1 MAGLPNS
8 SKALQQWQH
17 LFEEKGVSRT
27 EQARQHLQ
35 QMLRLGLPTRKHED
49 WKYTP
54 LEGLTHSQFIQ
65 QCATIS
71 AAQRDALALQIDAV
85 RLVFVDGRFMPELS
99 DSTQNSGF
107 DVSVRDE
114 RQTLAAPVHPEV
126 FLHLT
131 ESLAQCVTYI
141 QVRRNQ
147 RPTRPLLLMHITQG
161 VDSDELNTAHYR
173 HHLALAEGAE
183 ATVIEHYVSLTAA
196 KHFTGARLTMN
207 VADNAQLRH
216 IKLAFEN
223 ASSYHFAHN
232 DLLLATDAS
241 AFSHSFLL
249 GAAVLRHH
257 SSSQLN
263 GENAT
268 LRLNSLAMPV
278 KNEVCDTRT
287 WLEHNKGY
295 CNSRQLHKTIVS
307 DKGRAVF
314 NGLINVAQHAIK
326 TDGQMTNNNLLLGKL
341 AEVDTKPQLEIYA
354 DDVKCSHGAT
364 IGRIDDEQMFYLQSR
379 GIRQQEARHMILYA
393 FAAELT
399 EAIHDSALKQQV
411 LARIGQR
418 LPGAGMTFPVEKVR
432 ADFPILQ
439 REVNGLPLAYLD
451 SAASAQKPN
460 QVIDAES
467 AFYRH
472 GYAAV
477 HRGIHTLSAQATESM
492 ENVRK
497 QASRFINA
505 RSAEE
510 LVFVRGTTEGIN
522 LVANSWGTEN
532 IRAGDNIIISEMEH
546 HANIVPWQML
556 CERKGAELRV
566 IPLHPDG
573 TLRLETLAALF
584 DDRTRLLAI
593 THVSNV
599 LGTENPLPD
608 MIALARQHGAK
619 VLVDG
624 AQAVM
629 HHAVD
634 VQALDCDFYV
644 FSGHKLYGPTGIG
657 ILYVKEALLQEMPPW
672 EGGGSMISTV
682 SLTQGTTWAKAPWRF
697 EAGTPNTGGII
708 GLGAAIDYVT
718 SLGLDKIG
726 DYEQMLMRYALEQL
740 AQVPDITLYGPAQ
753 RLGVI
758 TFNLG
763 KHHAYDVGSFL
774 DNYGIA
780 VRTGH
785 HCAMPLMAWY
795 GVPAMCRAS
804 LAMYNTHEEVDRLVA
819 GLTRIH
825 RLLG

>member
-1 MAGLPNS
+1 
-8 SKALQQWQH
+8 
-17 LFEEKGVSRT
+17 
-27 EQARQHLQ
+27 
-35 QMLRLGLPTRKHED
+35 
-49 WKYTP
+49 
-54 LEGLTHSQFIQ
+54 
-65 QCATIS
+65 
-71 AAQRDALALQIDAV
+71 
-85 RLVFVDGRFMPELS
+85 
-99 DSTQNSGF
+99 
-107 DVSVRDE
+107 
-114 RQTLAAPVHPEV
+114 
-126 FLHLT
+126 
-131 ESLAQCVTYI
+131 
-141 QVRRNQ
+141 
-147 RPTRPLLLMHITQG
+147 
-161 VDSDELNTAHYR
+161 
-173 HHLALAEGAE
+173 
-183 ATVIEHYVSLTAA
+183 
-196 KHFTGARLTMN
+196 
-207 VADNAQLRH
+207 
-216 IKLAFEN
+216 
-223 ASSYHFAHN
+223 
-232 DLLLATDAS
+232 
-241 AFSHSFLL
+241 
-249 GAAVLRHH
+249 
-257 SSSQLN
+257 
-263 GENAT
+263 
-268 LRLNSLAMPV
+268 
-278 KNEVCDTRT
+278 
-287 WLEHNKGY
+287 
-295 CNSRQLHKTIVS
+295 
-307 DKGRAVF
+307 
-314 NGLINVAQHAIK
+314 
-326 TDGQMTNNNLLLGKL
+326 
-341 AEVDTKPQLEIYA
+341 
-354 DDVKCSHGAT
+354 
-364 IGRIDDEQMFYLQSR
+364 
-379 GIRQQEARHMILYA
+379 
-393 FAAELT
+393 
-399 EAIHDSALKQQV
+399 
-411 LARIGQR
+411 
-418 LPGAGMTFPVEKVR
+418 MTFPVEKVR

-510 LVFVRGTTEGIN
+510 LVFVRGTTAVSYTH
-522 LVANSWGTEN
+522 L
-532 IRAGDNIIISEMEH
+532 
-546 HANIVPWQML
+546 
-556 CERKGAELRV
+556 
-566 IPLHPDG
+566 PLHPDG

-758 TFNLG
+758 AFNLG
-763 KHHAYDVGSFL
+763 NHHAYDVGSFL

>member
-1 MAGLPNS
+1 
-8 SKALQQWQH
+8 
-17 LFEEKGVSRT
+17 
-27 EQARQHLQ
+27 
-35 QMLRLGLPTRKHED
+35 
-49 WKYTP
+49 
-54 LEGLTHSQFIQ
+54 
-65 QCATIS
+65 
-71 AAQRDALALQIDAV
+71 
-85 RLVFVDGRFMPELS
+85 
-99 DSTQNSGF
+99 
-107 DVSVRDE
+107 
-114 RQTLAAPVHPEV
+114 
-126 FLHLT
+126 
-131 ESLAQCVTYI
+131 
-141 QVRRNQ
+141 
-147 RPTRPLLLMHITQG
+147 
-161 VDSDELNTAHYR
+161 
-173 HHLALAEGAE
+173 
-183 ATVIEHYVSLTAA
+183 
-196 KHFTGARLTMN
+196 
-207 VADNAQLRH
+207 
-216 IKLAFEN
+216 
-223 ASSYHFAHN
+223 
-232 DLLLATDAS
+232 
-241 AFSHSFLL
+241 
-249 GAAVLRHH
+249 
-257 SSSQLN
+257 
-263 GENAT
+263 
-268 LRLNSLAMPV
+268 
-278 KNEVCDTRT
+278 
-287 WLEHNKGY
+287 
-295 CNSRQLHKTIVS
+295 
-307 DKGRAVF
+307 
-314 NGLINVAQHAIK
+314 
-326 TDGQMTNNNLLLGKL
+326 
-341 AEVDTKPQLEIYA
+341 
-354 DDVKCSHGAT
+354 
-364 IGRIDDEQMFYLQSR
+364 
-379 GIRQQEARHMILYA
+379 
-393 FAAELT
+393 
-399 EAIHDSALKQQV
+399 
-411 LARIGQR
+411 
-418 LPGAGMTFPVEKVR
+418 MTFPVEKVR

-644 FSGHKLYGPTGIG
+644 FSGHKLYGSTGIG

-758 TFNLG
+758 AFNLG

-804 LAMYNTHEEVDRLVA
+804 LAMYNTHEEVDRLVV

>member
-1 MAGLPNS
+1 
-8 SKALQQWQH
+8 
-17 LFEEKGVSRT
+17 
-27 EQARQHLQ
+27 
-35 QMLRLGLPTRKHED
+35 
-49 WKYTP
+49 
-54 LEGLTHSQFIQ
+54 
-65 QCATIS
+65 
-71 AAQRDALALQIDAV
+71 
-85 RLVFVDGRFMPELS
+85 
-99 DSTQNSGF
+99 
-107 DVSVRDE
+107 
-114 RQTLAAPVHPEV
+114 
-126 FLHLT
+126 
-131 ESLAQCVTYI
+131 
-141 QVRRNQ
+141 
-147 RPTRPLLLMHITQG
+147 
-161 VDSDELNTAHYR
+161 
-173 HHLALAEGAE
+173 
-183 ATVIEHYVSLTAA
+183 
-196 KHFTGARLTMN
+196 
-207 VADNAQLRH
+207 
-216 IKLAFEN
+216 
-223 ASSYHFAHN
+223 
-232 DLLLATDAS
+232 
-241 AFSHSFLL
+241 
-249 GAAVLRHH
+249 
-257 SSSQLN
+257 
-263 GENAT
+263 
-268 LRLNSLAMPV
+268 
-278 KNEVCDTRT
+278 
-287 WLEHNKGY
+287 
-295 CNSRQLHKTIVS
+295 
-307 DKGRAVF
+307 
-314 NGLINVAQHAIK
+314 
-326 TDGQMTNNNLLLGKL
+326 
-341 AEVDTKPQLEIYA
+341 
-354 DDVKCSHGAT
+354 
-364 IGRIDDEQMFYLQSR
+364 
-379 GIRQQEARHMILYA
+379 
-393 FAAELT
+393 
-399 EAIHDSALKQQV
+399 
-411 LARIGQR
+411 
-418 LPGAGMTFPVEKVR
+418 MTFPVEKVR

-439 REVNGLPLAYLD
+439 REVYGLPLAYLD

-510 LVFVRGTTEGIN
+510 LMFVRGTTEGIN

-629 HHAVD
+629 HHVVD

-758 TFNLG
+758 AFNLG

>member
-1 MAGLPNS
+1 
-8 SKALQQWQH
+8 
-17 LFEEKGVSRT
+17 
-27 EQARQHLQ
+27 
-35 QMLRLGLPTRKHED
+35 
-49 WKYTP
+49 
-54 LEGLTHSQFIQ
+54 
-65 QCATIS
+65 
-71 AAQRDALALQIDAV
+71 
-85 RLVFVDGRFMPELS
+85 
-99 DSTQNSGF
+99 
-107 DVSVRDE
+107 
-114 RQTLAAPVHPEV
+114 
-126 FLHLT
+126 
-131 ESLAQCVTYI
+131 
-141 QVRRNQ
+141 
-147 RPTRPLLLMHITQG
+147 
-161 VDSDELNTAHYR
+161 
-173 HHLALAEGAE
+173 
-183 ATVIEHYVSLTAA
+183 
-196 KHFTGARLTMN
+196 
-207 VADNAQLRH
+207 
-216 IKLAFEN
+216 
-223 ASSYHFAHN
+223 
-232 DLLLATDAS
+232 
-241 AFSHSFLL
+241 
-249 GAAVLRHH
+249 
-257 SSSQLN
+257 
-263 GENAT
+263 
-268 LRLNSLAMPV
+268 
-278 KNEVCDTRT
+278 
-287 WLEHNKGY
+287 
-295 CNSRQLHKTIVS
+295 
-307 DKGRAVF
+307 
-314 NGLINVAQHAIK
+314 
-326 TDGQMTNNNLLLGKL
+326 
-341 AEVDTKPQLEIYA
+341 
-354 DDVKCSHGAT
+354 
-364 IGRIDDEQMFYLQSR
+364 
-379 GIRQQEARHMILYA
+379 
-393 FAAELT
+393 
-399 EAIHDSALKQQV
+399 
-411 LARIGQR
+411 
-418 LPGAGMTFPVEKVR
+418 MTFPVEKVR

-573 TLRLETLAALF
+573 TLWLETLAALF

-758 TFNLG
+758 AFNLG
-763 KHHAYDVGSFL
+763 NHHAYDVGSFL

>member
-1 MAGLPNS
+1 
-8 SKALQQWQH
+8 
-17 LFEEKGVSRT
+17 
-27 EQARQHLQ
+27 
-35 QMLRLGLPTRKHED
+35 
-49 WKYTP
+49 
-54 LEGLTHSQFIQ
+54 
-65 QCATIS
+65 
-71 AAQRDALALQIDAV
+71 
-85 RLVFVDGRFMPELS
+85 
-99 DSTQNSGF
+99 
-107 DVSVRDE
+107 
-114 RQTLAAPVHPEV
+114 
-126 FLHLT
+126 
-131 ESLAQCVTYI
+131 
-141 QVRRNQ
+141 
-147 RPTRPLLLMHITQG
+147 
-161 VDSDELNTAHYR
+161 
-173 HHLALAEGAE
+173 
-183 ATVIEHYVSLTAA
+183 
-196 KHFTGARLTMN
+196 
-207 VADNAQLRH
+207 
-216 IKLAFEN
+216 
-223 ASSYHFAHN
+223 
-232 DLLLATDAS
+232 
-241 AFSHSFLL
+241 
-249 GAAVLRHH
+249 
-257 SSSQLN
+257 
-263 GENAT
+263 
-268 LRLNSLAMPV
+268 
-278 KNEVCDTRT
+278 
-287 WLEHNKGY
+287 
-295 CNSRQLHKTIVS
+295 
-307 DKGRAVF
+307 
-314 NGLINVAQHAIK
+314 
-326 TDGQMTNNNLLLGKL
+326 
-341 AEVDTKPQLEIYA
+341 
-354 DDVKCSHGAT
+354 
-364 IGRIDDEQMFYLQSR
+364 
-379 GIRQQEARHMILYA
+379 
-393 FAAELT
+393 
-399 EAIHDSALKQQV
+399 
-411 LARIGQR
+411 
-418 LPGAGMTFPVEKVR
+418 MTFPVEKVR

-546 HANIVPWQML
+546 HANIVPWLML

-566 IPLHPDG
+566 IPLYPDG

-758 TFNLG
+758 AFNLG

-804 LAMYNTHEEVDRLVA
+804 LAMYNIHEEVDRLVA

>member
-1 MAGLPNS
+1 
-8 SKALQQWQH
+8 
-17 LFEEKGVSRT
+17 
-27 EQARQHLQ
+27 
-35 QMLRLGLPTRKHED
+35 
-49 WKYTP
+49 
-54 LEGLTHSQFIQ
+54 
-65 QCATIS
+65 
-71 AAQRDALALQIDAV
+71 
-85 RLVFVDGRFMPELS
+85 
-99 DSTQNSGF
+99 
-107 DVSVRDE
+107 
-114 RQTLAAPVHPEV
+114 
-126 FLHLT
+126 
-131 ESLAQCVTYI
+131 
-141 QVRRNQ
+141 
-147 RPTRPLLLMHITQG
+147 
-161 VDSDELNTAHYR
+161 
-173 HHLALAEGAE
+173 
-183 ATVIEHYVSLTAA
+183 
-196 KHFTGARLTMN
+196 
-207 VADNAQLRH
+207 
-216 IKLAFEN
+216 
-223 ASSYHFAHN
+223 
-232 DLLLATDAS
+232 
-241 AFSHSFLL
+241 
-249 GAAVLRHH
+249 
-257 SSSQLN
+257 
-263 GENAT
+263 
-268 LRLNSLAMPV
+268 
-278 KNEVCDTRT
+278 
-287 WLEHNKGY
+287 
-295 CNSRQLHKTIVS
+295 
-307 DKGRAVF
+307 
-314 NGLINVAQHAIK
+314 
-326 TDGQMTNNNLLLGKL
+326 
-341 AEVDTKPQLEIYA
+341 
-354 DDVKCSHGAT
+354 
-364 IGRIDDEQMFYLQSR
+364 
-379 GIRQQEARHMILYA
+379 
-393 FAAELT
+393 
-399 EAIHDSALKQQV
+399 
-411 LARIGQR
+411 
-418 LPGAGMTFPVEKVR
+418 MTFPVEKVR

-573 TLRLETLAALF
+573 TLRLEILATLF

-657 ILYVKEALLQEMPPW
+657 ILYVKAALLQEMPPW
-672 EGGGSMISTV
+672 EGGGSMIATV

-758 TFNLG
+758 AFNLG

-774 DNYGIA
+774 DHYGIA

>member
-1 MAGLPNS
+1 
-8 SKALQQWQH
+8 
-17 LFEEKGVSRT
+17 
-27 EQARQHLQ
+27 
-35 QMLRLGLPTRKHED
+35 
-49 WKYTP
+49 
-54 LEGLTHSQFIQ
+54 
-65 QCATIS
+65 
-71 AAQRDALALQIDAV
+71 
-85 RLVFVDGRFMPELS
+85 
-99 DSTQNSGF
+99 
-107 DVSVRDE
+107 
-114 RQTLAAPVHPEV
+114 
-126 FLHLT
+126 
-131 ESLAQCVTYI
+131 
-141 QVRRNQ
+141 
-147 RPTRPLLLMHITQG
+147 
-161 VDSDELNTAHYR
+161 
-173 HHLALAEGAE
+173 
-183 ATVIEHYVSLTAA
+183 
-196 KHFTGARLTMN
+196 
-207 VADNAQLRH
+207 
-216 IKLAFEN
+216 
-223 ASSYHFAHN
+223 
-232 DLLLATDAS
+232 
-241 AFSHSFLL
+241 
-249 GAAVLRHH
+249 
-257 SSSQLN
+257 
-263 GENAT
+263 
-268 LRLNSLAMPV
+268 
-278 KNEVCDTRT
+278 
-287 WLEHNKGY
+287 
-295 CNSRQLHKTIVS
+295 
-307 DKGRAVF
+307 
-314 NGLINVAQHAIK
+314 
-326 TDGQMTNNNLLLGKL
+326 
-341 AEVDTKPQLEIYA
+341 
-354 DDVKCSHGAT
+354 
-364 IGRIDDEQMFYLQSR
+364 
-379 GIRQQEARHMILYA
+379 
-393 FAAELT
+393 
-399 EAIHDSALKQQV
+399 
-411 LARIGQR
+411 
-418 LPGAGMTFPVEKVR
+418 MTFPVEKVR

-566 IPLHPDG
+566 IPLYPDG

-758 TFNLG
+758 AFNLG

-804 LAMYNTHEEVDRLVA
+804 LAMYNTYEEVDRLVA

>member
-1 MAGLPNS
+1 
-8 SKALQQWQH
+8 
-17 LFEEKGVSRT
+17 
-27 EQARQHLQ
+27 
-35 QMLRLGLPTRKHED
+35 
-49 WKYTP
+49 
-54 LEGLTHSQFIQ
+54 
-65 QCATIS
+65 
-71 AAQRDALALQIDAV
+71 
-85 RLVFVDGRFMPELS
+85 
-99 DSTQNSGF
+99 
-107 DVSVRDE
+107 
-114 RQTLAAPVHPEV
+114 
-126 FLHLT
+126 
-131 ESLAQCVTYI
+131 
-141 QVRRNQ
+141 
-147 RPTRPLLLMHITQG
+147 
-161 VDSDELNTAHYR
+161 
-173 HHLALAEGAE
+173 
-183 ATVIEHYVSLTAA
+183 
-196 KHFTGARLTMN
+196 
-207 VADNAQLRH
+207 
-216 IKLAFEN
+216 
-223 ASSYHFAHN
+223 
-232 DLLLATDAS
+232 
-241 AFSHSFLL
+241 
-249 GAAVLRHH
+249 
-257 SSSQLN
+257 
-263 GENAT
+263 
-268 LRLNSLAMPV
+268 
-278 KNEVCDTRT
+278 
-287 WLEHNKGY
+287 
-295 CNSRQLHKTIVS
+295 
-307 DKGRAVF
+307 
-314 NGLINVAQHAIK
+314 
-326 TDGQMTNNNLLLGKL
+326 
-341 AEVDTKPQLEIYA
+341 
-354 DDVKCSHGAT
+354 
-364 IGRIDDEQMFYLQSR
+364 
-379 GIRQQEARHMILYA
+379 
-393 FAAELT
+393 
-399 EAIHDSALKQQV
+399 
-411 LARIGQR
+411 
-418 LPGAGMTFPVEKVR
+418 MTFPVEKVR

-566 IPLHPDG
+566 IPLYPDG

-682 SLTQGTTWAKAPWRF
+682 GLTQGTTWAKAPWRF

-758 TFNLG
+758 AFNLG

-804 LAMYNTHEEVDRLVA
+804 LAMYNIHEEVDRLVA

>member
-1 MAGLPNS
+1 
-8 SKALQQWQH
+8 
-17 LFEEKGVSRT
+17 
-27 EQARQHLQ
+27 
-35 QMLRLGLPTRKHED
+35 
-49 WKYTP
+49 
-54 LEGLTHSQFIQ
+54 
-65 QCATIS
+65 
-71 AAQRDALALQIDAV
+71 
-85 RLVFVDGRFMPELS
+85 
-99 DSTQNSGF
+99 
-107 DVSVRDE
+107 
-114 RQTLAAPVHPEV
+114 
-126 FLHLT
+126 
-131 ESLAQCVTYI
+131 
-141 QVRRNQ
+141 
-147 RPTRPLLLMHITQG
+147 
-161 VDSDELNTAHYR
+161 
-173 HHLALAEGAE
+173 
-183 ATVIEHYVSLTAA
+183 
-196 KHFTGARLTMN
+196 
-207 VADNAQLRH
+207 
-216 IKLAFEN
+216 
-223 ASSYHFAHN
+223 
-232 DLLLATDAS
+232 
-241 AFSHSFLL
+241 
-249 GAAVLRHH
+249 
-257 SSSQLN
+257 
-263 GENAT
+263 
-268 LRLNSLAMPV
+268 
-278 KNEVCDTRT
+278 
-287 WLEHNKGY
+287 
-295 CNSRQLHKTIVS
+295 
-307 DKGRAVF
+307 
-314 NGLINVAQHAIK
+314 
-326 TDGQMTNNNLLLGKL
+326 
-341 AEVDTKPQLEIYA
+341 
-354 DDVKCSHGAT
+354 
-364 IGRIDDEQMFYLQSR
+364 
-379 GIRQQEARHMILYA
+379 
-393 FAAELT
+393 
-399 EAIHDSALKQQV
+399 
-411 LARIGQR
+411 
-418 LPGAGMTFPVEKVR
+418 MTFPVEKVR

-634 VQALDCDFYV
+634 VQALDCDFLR

-758 TFNLG
+758 AFNLG

-785 HCAMPLMAWY
+785 HCAIPLMAWY

>member
-1 MAGLPNS
+1 
-8 SKALQQWQH
+8 
-17 LFEEKGVSRT
+17 
-27 EQARQHLQ
+27 
-35 QMLRLGLPTRKHED
+35 
-49 WKYTP
+49 
-54 LEGLTHSQFIQ
+54 
-65 QCATIS
+65 
-71 AAQRDALALQIDAV
+71 
-85 RLVFVDGRFMPELS
+85 
-99 DSTQNSGF
+99 
-107 DVSVRDE
+107 
-114 RQTLAAPVHPEV
+114 
-126 FLHLT
+126 
-131 ESLAQCVTYI
+131 
-141 QVRRNQ
+141 
-147 RPTRPLLLMHITQG
+147 
-161 VDSDELNTAHYR
+161 
-173 HHLALAEGAE
+173 
-183 ATVIEHYVSLTAA
+183 
-196 KHFTGARLTMN
+196 
-207 VADNAQLRH
+207 
-216 IKLAFEN
+216 
-223 ASSYHFAHN
+223 
-232 DLLLATDAS
+232 
-241 AFSHSFLL
+241 
-249 GAAVLRHH
+249 
-257 SSSQLN
+257 
-263 GENAT
+263 
-268 LRLNSLAMPV
+268 
-278 KNEVCDTRT
+278 
-287 WLEHNKGY
+287 
-295 CNSRQLHKTIVS
+295 
-307 DKGRAVF
+307 
-314 NGLINVAQHAIK
+314 
-326 TDGQMTNNNLLLGKL
+326 
-341 AEVDTKPQLEIYA
+341 
-354 DDVKCSHGAT
+354 
-364 IGRIDDEQMFYLQSR
+364 
-379 GIRQQEARHMILYA
+379 
-393 FAAELT
+393 
-399 EAIHDSALKQQV
+399 
-411 LARIGQR
+411 
-418 LPGAGMTFPVEKVR
+418 MTFPVEKVR

-758 TFNLG
+758 AFNLG

-774 DNYGIA
+774 IITVSRYEQGITA
-780 VRTGH
+780 QCRSWPG
-785 HCAMPLMAWY
+785 MA
-795 GVPAMCRAS
+795 CRQC
-804 LAMYNTHEEVDRLVA
+804 A
-819 GLTRIH
+819 GLRWRCITPMKKWTDWWQD
-825 RLLG
+825 